1 MGLARAADLDF
12 LHGKLLGDCL
22 LYILT
27 FSLIYVHF
35 VLFSYAC

>member
-12 LHGKLLGDCL
+12 LYNELWGDCL

-27 FSLIYVHF
+27 FYLVYAHF
-35 VLFSYAC
+35 ALFSCVC